1 MHLSKEKTRNCLGN
15 ALKNNILNYHQK
27 NAHGD
32 IPCRNKLKTKKLEF
46 IIHETSLETFLSE
59 INLSETERIEEKNIK
74 IIGWNRRK
82 NNILSKD
89 EEKELLETHQKL
101 KSDLIIPRRPYWDSE
116 TTVEDLERNEKEAFL
131 NWRRKLAF
139 LEEKYNLQL
148 TPFERN
154 LEVWR
159 QLWRVIEKCDLIV
172 QIVDARNPLLYKS
185 RDLELYVEEMNK
197 KNFLLINKADFL
209 TEKQRKCWADYF
221 KMKGISYTFFSAI
234 AKKDNKD
241 EYIDKKHKNLLKKV
255 MNEIEE
261 IFDEKNLE
269 SEEDSLDNKLKIEEN
284 NHLEDERIRIVSVDE
299 LKDIFFKEL
308 QVLNDN
314 NNNTEHFGK
323 FYVGLVGYPNV
334 GKSSTINSMISEKKV
349 SVSSTPGKT
358 KHFQTI
364 HITDKIVLC
373 DCPGLVFPNFTT
385 TKAEL
390 VCNGVLSID
399 QLKDYIS
406 PIALIISRISK
417 EVLEMIYGISLQIR
431 TVDEDG
437 IGILSAEEFIEK
449 YASSRGIDKCIASRH
464 IIKDYI
470 NGKLL
475 FCTPPPEID
484 PYMFNLEHYDTFKL
498 SGDKCLQTKDSTK
511 NRVIN
516 RPLQNNKKQTYSEDK
531 QSLSARLSKFDQDFF
546 SQNTLSLNSNQKIAK
561 GFYYKKHMGP
571 FTTHSFENHQ
581 NNILNKSKKH
591 FNVYKRKK
599 FRIQGID

>member
-1 MHLSKEKTRNCLGN
+1 MRHRWILFY
-15 ALKNNILNYHQK
+15 LKLISQK
-27 NAHGD
+27 Q
-32 IPCRNKLKTKKLEF
+32 K
-46 IIHETSLETFLSE
+46 
-59 INLSETERIEEKNIK
+59 EKNIE
-74 IIGWNRRK
+74 IIEKSQRK
-82 NNILSKD
+82 NHILSQDKG
-89 EEKELLETHQKL
+89 KELLEIHQQL
-101 KSDLIIPRRPYWDSE
+101 KSDLIIPRRPYWDSK
-116 TTVEDLERNEKEAFL
+116 TTAEELERNEKEAFL

-139 LEEKYNLQL
+139 LQENYNLYL

-185 RDLELYVEEMNK
+185 KDLESYVEEMNK
-197 KNFLLINKADFL
+197 KNFLLINKADLL
-209 TEKQRKCWADYF
+209 TEKQREYWADYF
-221 KMKGISYTFFSAI
+221 KMKGISYTFFSAV
-234 AKKDNKD
+234 AKKSNDD
-241 EYIDKKHKNLLKKV
+241 QYINKKHKNSLKKV

-261 IFDEKNLE
+261 IFDEEILE
-269 SEEDSLDNKLKIEEN
+269 SEKDVFDSKLKIEN
-284 NHLEDERIRIVSVDE
+284 NNPLKDERIRIVSVDE
-299 LKDIFFKEL
+299 LKDIFFKEIEL
-308 QVLNDN
+308 LN
-314 NNNTEHFGK
+314 NNNTENFEK

-385 TKAEL
+385 TKEEL

-406 PIALIISRISK
+406 PIALIVSRISK
-417 EVLEMIYGISLQIR
+417 EVLEMIYGISLKIK
-431 TVDEDG
+431 TVEENG
-437 IGILSAEEFIEK
+437 MEILAAEEFLEK
-449 YASSRGIDKCIASRH
+449 YASSRGIDKSRASRH

-484 PYMFNLEHYDTFKL
+484 PYMFNFEYYDSFKL
-498 SGDKCLQTKDSTK
+498 SGDKCLQTKDYTK
-511 NRVIN
+511 NGMIS
-516 RPLQNNKKQTYSEDK
+516 RPLKNNKKQTYSEDE
-531 QSLSARLSKFDQDFF
+531 QSLHTKLSRFDKDFF
-546 SQNTLSLNSNQKIAK
+546 SQNRLSLNSNQKITK
-561 GFYYKKHMGP
+561 GFYYKKHIGP
-571 FTTHSFENHQ
+571 FTTHSFENYQ

-591 FNVYKRKK
+591 FNAHKRKK
-599 FRIQGID
+599 YYIQGVD